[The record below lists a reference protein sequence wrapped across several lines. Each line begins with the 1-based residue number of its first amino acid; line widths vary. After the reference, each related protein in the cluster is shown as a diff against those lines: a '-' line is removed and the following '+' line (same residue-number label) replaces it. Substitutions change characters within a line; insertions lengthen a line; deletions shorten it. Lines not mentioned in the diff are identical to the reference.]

1 MPRPR
6 PNARRDE
13 QTGLSFLD
21 TARSFYGDAFGS
33 RSPRNVDAARD
44 DWAELPE
51 EDRSFANAHLL
62 YLNLMAQA
70 GIARLLVQVRDLL
83 EEIADALPEEPE
95 DFDDEDEHEAGEP
108 FDEAPEL
115 FDAEPEPE
123 STQAAPPQGQPQGHS
138 VETAPQP
145 MQSEAGIGDEDDDEQ
160 GEDDDEPLGE
170 GT

>member
-108 FDEAPEL
+108 FVEAPEL
-115 FDAEPEPE
+115 FDAEPES
-123 STQAAPPQGQPQGHS
+123 STVAPTEGQPQMQG
-138 VETAPQP
+138 VPTAPQP
-145 MQSEAGIGDEDDDEQ
+145 ERPEAELGDEDDDELDDDD
-160 GEDDDEPLGE
+160 DDDEPLGE

>member
-6 PNARRDE
+6 PKAPRDE
-13 QTGLSFLD
+13 PTGRSFLD
-21 TARSFYGDAFGS
+21 TARSFYGDAVGS

-115 FDAEPEPE
+115 FDAEPES
-123 STQAAPPQGQPQGHS
+123 STVAPTEGQPQMQG
-138 VETAPQP
+138 VPTEPQP
-145 MQSEAGIGDEDDDEQ
+145 EQLEAELGDEDGAEQ

-170 GT
+170 GA